1 MSDVTSPRFQPNLG
15 RLREMLLRFALL
27 QLRDRTEAEDAVQEA
42 MLASMARIEEFRGQ
56 AQFSTWVF
64 AILKNKIVD
73 TFRSRARN
81 APVRVY
87 EDEIPA
93 DAFDALF
100 NEHDH
105 WKKEERPSAWGDPEA
120 TFAQTQ
126 FWTVFQLCLDNLPP
140 ATARVF
146 MMREF
151 LDVAVDDV
159 CIELSITKTNCG
171 VILHRAKM
179 ALRVCLEDKWFDGKD
194 KPC

>member
-1 MSDVTSPRFQPNLG
+1 MSELKSSGFQPDLA
-15 RLREMLLRFALL
+15 RLRDMLLRFAIL

-42 MLASMARIEEFRGQ
+42 MLASMARIGEFRGQ

-73 TFRSRARN
+73 TFRARARN
-81 APVRVY
+81 VSTRVY
-87 EDEIPA
+87 DEEISA

-100 NEHDH
+100 NESDH
-105 WKKEERPSAWGDPEA
+105 WKRDERPSAWGDPEA
-120 TFAQTQ
+120 TLSQTQ
-126 FWTVFQLCLDNLPP
+126 FWTVFEVCLTNLPP

-151 LDVAVDDV
+151 LDVPVDDV
-159 CIELSITKTNCG
+159 CVELAITKTNCG

-179 ALRVCLEDKWFDGKD
+179 ALRVCLQNRWFDEKGA
-194 KPC
+194 

>member
-1 MSDVTSPRFQPNLG
+1 MSEFPSSRFQPDLA
-15 RLREMLLRFALL
+15 RLRERLLRFAVL

-42 MLASMARIEEFRGQ
+42 MLASMARIGEFRGQ

-73 TFRSRARN
+73 TFRLRARN
-81 APVRVY
+81 LSTPTY
-87 EDEIPA
+87 DEEIPA

-100 NEHDH
+100 DEHDH
-105 WKKEERPSAWGDPEA
+105 WKKNERPSAWGDPEA
-120 TFAQTQ
+120 TLAQTQ
-126 FWTVFQLCLDNLPP
+126 FWTVFELCLTNLPP

-151 LDVAVDDV
+151 LNVSVDDV
-159 CIELSITKTNCG
+159 CVELAITKTHCG

-179 ALRVCLEDKWFDGKD
+179 ALRLCLQNRWFDEKGA
-194 KPC
+194 